1 MTLVELAGV
10 GVGRGRAL
18 HVGEQGAAKVFAA
31 QLVDGHR
38 VEEPHLV
45 ASSAGCNIE
54 APLVAAASCSDDVGA
69 VDDHGEQDDVALI
82 ALEFFGS
89 ADQDVVAFAGGHVD
103 AEVDEVLYES
113 GLGSLAQD
121 DDA

>member
-1 MTLVELAGV
+1 MLLSWSTVIEWKSHIWSRARLAATL
-10 GVGRGRAL
+10 
-18 HVGEQGAAKVFAA
+18 K
-31 QLVDGHR
+31 
-38 VEEPHLV
+38 
-45 ASSAGCNIE
+45 
-54 APLVAAASCSDDVGA
+54 PLVAAASCSDDVGA

-113 GLGSLAQD
+113 GLGTLAQD